1 MILSFLKEKREEHKK
16 SAFLKNFFY
25 HFNMQPE
32 AKICS
37 NLAKKSIKN
46 ISWTNF
52 WELPKL

>member
-16 SAFLKNFFY
+16 SAFLENFFY